1 MSLIII
7 MEEKKHIVHSF
18 ETDLG
23 GLTKSLSALGEMV
36 VSMIEFSQEALENP
50 SIKLKEEA
58 KLRDKKINDLY
69 KSIDEAAIIILALR
83 KPVAI
88 DLRFVVAVLKIGSLY
103 EKMADRSKSIIS
115 NCCKLEVKIPES
127 IKKQIIKMNSEIIS
141 MVSEINE
148 NLLDYNLPKLKKV
161 FDNDDKVDEYYDNLL
176 KQIVREEKEL
186 CSNTASLIP
195 LVYIIKS
202 YERIGDYAVKIIRQ
216 LYYVQA
222 GELKKNI

>member
-1 MSLIII
+1 

-36 VSMIEFSQEALENP
+36 VSMIEFSQEALEKP
-50 SIKLKEEA
+50 SLKLKEEA

-69 KSIDEAAIIILALR
+69 SSIDDDAIVILALR

-88 DLRFVVAVLKIGSLY
+88 DLRFVVAVLKIGALY

-115 NCCKLEVKIPES
+115 NCCKLEVKIPDS
-127 IKKQIIKMNSEIIS
+127 VKKQIIKMNSEIIS
-141 MVSEINE
+141 MVTEINK

-176 KQIVREEKEL
+176 KQIVQDEKEL
-186 CSNTASLIP
+186 CKNTASLIS

-222 GELKKNI
+222 GELKKNL

>member
-1 MSLIII
+1 

>member
-1 MSLIII
+1 
-7 MEEKKHIVHSF
+7 
-18 ETDLG
+18 
-23 GLTKSLSALGEMV
+23 MV

-50 SIKLKEEA
+50 SLKLKEEA

-69 KSIDEAAIIILALR
+69 SSIDDDAIVILALR

-115 NCCKLEVKIPES
+115 NCCKLEVKIPNS
-127 IKKQIIKMNSEIIS
+127 VKKQIVKMNSEIIS
-141 MVSEINE
+141 MVTEINK

-176 KQIVREEKEL
+176 KQIVEEEKDL
-186 CSNTASLIP
+186 CKNTASLIS

-202 YERIGDYAVKIIRQ
+202 YERIGDYAVKIIVSSIIFK
-216 LYYVQA
+216 L
-222 GELKKNI
+222 GS